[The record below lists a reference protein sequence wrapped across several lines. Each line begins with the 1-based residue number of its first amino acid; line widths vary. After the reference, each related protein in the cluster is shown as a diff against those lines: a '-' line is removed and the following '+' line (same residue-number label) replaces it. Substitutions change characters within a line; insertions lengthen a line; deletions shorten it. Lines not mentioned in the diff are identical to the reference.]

1 MYPYGYDPATGTDL
15 DVGTDLDDLSG
26 TGVAVEW
33 GHLET
38 NDGPERRPERAKRA
52 PAPQPPA
59 LTEETT
65 PGADGAKN
73 KPKAQDAW
81 VAMDGHPI
89 SRWFPHPLDVLADA
103 HLPVDKDDDADVEIG
118 DLKHPEMVGWMHK
131 YTGSLSAKRA
141 WKRRYFVL
149 KGKAA
154 SPPDNIRAKGG
165 KGGASKEGQAKVG
178 QAKRGAS
185 KSEQSKLTL
194 APTEPCLLLSFFFRF
209 LLSRCQRPT
218 CTSLQRQRPR
228 RSGASSSSASTWR
241 RPRPSCFAPPRSSSG
256 RGQAKYADSWQK
268 GRPAGP
274 RGPPPPTPTPTTGR
288 PMSLA
293 NAQHAPAPV
302 AYQHQQYPAPRCS
315 YIIRDCI
322 LSSCTTLSPSRRRTP
337 SCGWS
342 GCTARRLR
350 RRTCLHAR
358 GSHAYVPCVVCASW
372 RSLWH

>member
-1 MYPYGYDPATGTDL
+1 M
-15 DVGTDLDDLSG
+15 
-26 TGVAVEW
+26 AVEW

-256 RGQAKYADSWQK
+256 RGQAKYADPWQK
-268 GRPAGP
+268 GRRARPSVPPAHRVARQPHHRPAHVARQPPNPLMP
-274 RGPPPPTPTPTTGR
+274 R
-288 PMSLA
+288 SLI
-293 NAQHAPAPV
+293 NINSTLPKV
-302 AYQHQQYPAPRCS
+302 AHIHTSIAV
-315 YIIRDCI
+315 CI